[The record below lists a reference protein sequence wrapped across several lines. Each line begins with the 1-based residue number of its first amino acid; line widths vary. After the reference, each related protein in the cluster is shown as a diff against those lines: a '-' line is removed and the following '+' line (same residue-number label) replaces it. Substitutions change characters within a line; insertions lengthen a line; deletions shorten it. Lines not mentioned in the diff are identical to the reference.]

1 MKKAVSILLAL
12 ALTVSAFTA
21 MSTVAFAED
30 DLAGSKITVLLPKH
44 EMDTIGFY
52 ETKTRQFEEETGIE
66 VELINMGW
74 DNVAD
79 RVTAEMTSGGSS
91 YDVIEFDNS
100 WVAKFGYNE
109 WLEPL
114 DDYISP
120 EMKEGIVP
128 ALLQKFTY
136 DGKLYG
142 ICWNNDTRF
151 LMYNKAKL
159 DAAGIEAPATTY
171 EELKEQTAA
180 LQEAGAAEYAYIN
193 SYMQAQ
199 SGCNEFIQLV
209 YSFGGRFFDDDGN
222 PVIDSDPGVKAAYE
236 YLVEGYNDGVYD
248 PSSLMADYDTVA
260 NVFYSGTTA
269 YMMQAWAGVYASSND
284 ESVSTIPGEVEV
296 ADYSIS
302 VDG

>member
-1 MKKAVSILLAL
+1 MRKLTSTIL
-12 ALTVSAFTA
+12 ALTMAAAACAVVPAA
-21 MSTVAFAED
+21 VYAD
-30 DLAGSKITVLLPKH
+30 DLAGTKITVLLPKH

-100 WVAKFGYNE
+100 WVAKFGTNE

-114 DDYISP
+114 DEYISD

-128 ALLQKFTY
+128 ALLEKFTF

-159 DAAGIEAPATTY
+159 AAAGIEAPATTY
-171 EELKEQTAA
+171 EELIEQTAK
-180 LQEAGAAEYAYIN
+180 LQEEGLADYGYIN
-193 SYMQAQ
+193 S
-199 SGCNEFIQLV
+199 
-209 YSFGGRFFDDDGN
+209 
-222 PVIDSDPGVKAAYE
+222 
-236 YLVEGYNDGVYD
+236 
-248 PSSLMADYDTVA
+248 
-260 NVFYSGTTA
+260 
-269 YMMQAWAGVYASSND
+269 
-284 ESVSTIPGEVEV
+284 
-296 ADYSIS
+296 
-302 VDG
+302 